1 MLPSGPWAMIFFQ
14 EVHGSSTPR
23 IELMDIR
30 DTWKMNHFFVLLI
43 LDTWMDDMKQRF
55 PHKSPTC
62 KGKTYI
68 I

>member
-30 DTWKMNHFFVLLI
+30 DTWKMNHFFCFVNFGH
-43 LDTWMDDMKQRF
+43 LD
-55 PHKSPTC
+55 
-62 KGKTYI
+62 G
-68 I
+68 